1 MNRRALILAAMAGL
15 ITGVTVGPLA
25 AQQTA
30 DGADENLRIGGLK
43 VDRESRSFR
52 VQARFIPHPAPD
64 VPMEF
69 LIVPVG
75 AAKSYE
81 SLIEVMALPSEF
93 NVACLLIGLDPA
105 NGVPGRGVFDPTPA
119 QGDPVALDLVWQD
132 ASGTEQSA
140 PISEFMQIGEG
151 KAATDDWVYAASF
164 LFEDGAYAADVMQL
178 IVGFSHDPESII
190 QHRAGLGLN
199 QYGMVQMS
207 PKTSEIPPVFDL
219 RVTALPR
226 S

>member
-1 MNRRALILAAMAGL
+1 MNRRAMILAAMAGL
-15 ITGVTVGPLA
+15 TSGPLV
-25 AQQTA
+25 AQQAA
-30 DGADENLRIGGLK
+30 DGVDENLRIGGLK

-52 VQARFIPHPAPD
+52 VQARFIPHPAAD

-69 LIVPVG
+69 LIVPFG

-105 NGVPGRGVFDPTPA
+105 NGVPGKGVFDPTPA

-132 ASGTEQSA
+132 DSGTEHSA

-151 KAATDDWVYAASF
+151 KGATDDWVYAGSF

-190 QHRAGLGLN
+190 QHGAGLGLD

-207 PKTSEIPPVFDL
+207 PKTGEIPALFEL
-219 RVTALPR
+219 RVSALPR